1 MMKIMRAPILFL
13 AALLA
18 PLVAA
23 SARAEAIYKWIDDQG
38 GVHYSNSRPADSS
51 RKAEVL
57 VEDKISTYQSN
68 AAELRAQADA
78 VARTRADNLARR
90 VDYLEREL
98 AAQRQATQ
106 YAYAPEAAQPGYE
119 ANASPYVIYAAPLV
133 PARRVSVRHRPFQP
147 INSVTGLPAG
157 KVTVIRH
164 APRTGH
170 GQLRTR

>member
-18 PLVAA
+18 PLAA
-23 SARAEAIYKWIDDQG
+23 APAHAEIYKWVDDQG
-38 GVHYSNSRPADSS
+38 VVHYSNSRPADAS

-78 VARTRADNLARR
+78 AARTRADNLARR

-119 ANASPYVIYAAPLV
+119 ANATPYVIYAAAPLV
-133 PARRVSVRHRPFQP
+133 PGRRVSVRHRPFQP